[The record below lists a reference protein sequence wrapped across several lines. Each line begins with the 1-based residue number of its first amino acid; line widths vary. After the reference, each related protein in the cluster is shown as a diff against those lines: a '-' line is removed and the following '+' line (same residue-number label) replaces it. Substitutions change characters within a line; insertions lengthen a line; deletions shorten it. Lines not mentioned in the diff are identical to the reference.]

1 MSVDATARFTA
12 LVQGRE
18 DAINLDEAAFLIAA
32 HADRGLDVDRWLS
45 VLDDLAARCA
55 DRSFAGLVHHVH
67 EEGFTGDREEYYD
80 PRNSYLDQVVH
91 RRRGIPITLSVLT
104 IELGRRIGVPIVGV
118 GMPGHFL
125 VRDFADRNA
134 FADPF
139 SGTMLDRDGCVRLFA
154 AVQPEMAFDEEFLVP
169 VGPLAIVTRMLAN
182 LKAIHLARRDRE
194 SLIWVL
200 QLRIAVPGVPAD
212 ERRELASAL
221 AADGR
226 FSEAA
231 STLDDLAD
239 VARSAGATALVD
251 EAEHGAIRLRARLN

>member
-1 MSVDATARFTA
+1 MLDPTARFAA
-12 LVQGRE
+12 LVQGPE
-18 DAINLDEAAFLIAA
+18 DAIHLDEAALLIAA
-32 HADRGLDVDRWLS
+32 HADPGLDVGRWLT
-45 VLDDLAARCA
+45 VLDDLAARST
-55 DRSFAGLVHHVH
+55 DRSFEGIVRHVH
-67 EEGFTGDREEYYD
+67 EEGFAGDRDEYYD

-91 RRRGIPITLSVLT
+91 RRRGIPITLSLLT
-104 IELGRRIGVPIVGV
+104 IELGRRVGVPIVGV

-125 VRDFADRNA
+125 VRDLNDRDA

-139 SGTMLDRDGCVRLFA
+139 NGAMLDRDGCVRLFQ
-154 AVQPEMAFDEEFLVP
+154 AVQPEMAFDDMYLVP
-169 VGPLAIVTRMLAN
+169 VGSLAIVTRLLAN

-194 SLIWVL
+194 ALIWVL
-200 QLRIAVPGVPAD
+200 QLRIAIPGTPAD

-239 VARSAGATALVD
+239 VARTAGATALVD